1 MITAVV
7 TVHAIP
13 GKGPALEADFAEYA
27 KWVKANE
34 PGTILYSLNKSRTEP
49 NTYHAVEMYENDAAM
64 ATHLKN
70 FQARADGPSEPL
82 TEGEMEFM
90 LLDRVG

>member
-34 PGTILYSLNKSRTEP
+34 PGTILYSLNKSRTEA
-49 NTYHAVEMYENDAAM
+49 NTYHAVEMYADDAAM
-64 ATHLKN
+64 ATHMAN
-70 FQARADGPSEPL
+70 FQSRTGGPTEPM